1 MTVSPTAKV
10 LFTFLGVLLFF
21 DQALLTMGNVR
32 ALPAAAATP
41 PRAPR
46 RHRRHR
52 PTLVGMRAALPAAI
66 AAIAQRWS
74 ACVCARPALTRVVSR
89 AAADV
94 PGRGDDDDRGAPRR
108 QLLPQSQEA
117 PGVPAAGSAWGAKEM
132 RCRWIRLGCSISLVA
147 ARFCRPTLRPA
158 A

>member
-52 PTLVGMRAALPAAI
+52 PTLVGMR
-66 AAIAQRWS
+66 
-74 ACVCARPALTRVVSR
+74 VCAASPHTGRLT
-89 AAADV
+89 
-94 PGRGDDDDRGAPRR
+94 
-108 QLLPQSQEA
+108 
-117 PGVPAAGSAWGAKEM
+117 
-132 RCRWIRLGCSISLVA
+132 CRS
-147 ARFCRPTLRPA
+147 
-158 A
+158 